1 MPAIIDKYKKFSVL
15 MSVYKNDKPEFLYCA
30 IKSVT
35 LLQTLQPS
43 EVILVIDGPISVE
56 LNNCIK
62 MLMEEI
68 PYIRPI
74 RLLEN
79 KGLGN
84 ALYEGLLACSFE
96 IVMRMDSDDI
106 SVPNRVEKQIRYMEM
121 HPDVSVLGGQISE
134 FIDTED
140 NVVGYRVVPQTPEEI
155 AHVIK
160 WRCPFNHMSVAFLRS
175 CVMNSGNYQDW
186 FWNEDYYLWIRMFLA
201 ECKFA
206 NLPNILVNVRVG
218 KDMYARRGGMRYF
231 KSEVR
236 LQKYMLDNSII
247 NSKVFLVNVLVR
259 FMVQLLLPNKVRGW
273 FFQKFAR
280 S

>member
-106 SVPNRVEKQIRYMEM
+106 SVPNRFEKQIRYMEM

-175 CVMNSGNYQDW
+175 
-186 FWNEDYYLWIRMFLA
+186 
-201 ECKFA
+201 
-206 NLPNILVNVRVG
+206 
-218 KDMYARRGGMRYF
+218 
-231 KSEVR
+231 
-236 LQKYMLDNSII
+236 
-247 NSKVFLVNVLVR
+247 
-259 FMVQLLLPNKVRGW
+259 
-273 FFQKFAR
+273 
-280 S
+280 